1 MLGFSITSLTRSMK
15 SFMKDTSYA
24 TKLFADVDIGNF
36 QMSLNEE
43 LSDRNLVAGGQ
54 LGDLF
59 S

>member
-43 LSDRNLVAGGQ
+43 LSDRNLVAGGAAW
-54 LGDLF
+54 
-59 S
+59 